1 MLKTSFQNFLP
12 KAALVLCLGVL
23 PLTGCDLA
31 NNQLKMDRSANM
43 EMQDYRDALAPRI
56 PDVHDDITSND
67 PGIPDM
73 QPYIADPSDKLKAMP
88 LVSISVNQTI
98 PLRDALFELAEQ
110 ADYDMELDPR
120 IRGSIIFTARN
131 KPFDVVVDRIA
142 DIAGLRYKFEDD
154 MLRVELDTPYHE
166 VYKITYL
173 SYIRSNSGAIS
184 NNISVVSG
192 DGADTG
198 SRYQVTSESEAD
210 FWGEL
215 EANLTQIL
223 GAESASTTLR
233 TQNDPRITAVAENP
247 APVEPLILNEDGE
260 ITVPQGSQQ
269 PPNAVLRVDSLP
281 TDDVT
286 PVSAG
291 GTQDGENPNPFNPQF
306 SVNRQAGIVSVF
318 ASERLHGEIQDYLT
332 LLEKSVTSQVLI
344 EAKVLEVSLG
354 DEFGAGIDWRALA
367 DGLTGLEFGFQSVNT
382 NGGARPLFTQP
393 ITPTSDMFLRY
404 NGDDFSTAIDAIS
417 RFGTVHALA
426 SPRMTVLNNQS
437 AVLNVATN
445 RVYFELDVE
454 TTFND
459 TGAISNR
466 EIDGE
471 IRNVPEGVLINV
483 QPAIDMTEKSVAMAV
498 RPTVTRIVST
508 VPDPVAAFNG
518 VTNNIPVVSV
528 QEVDTVIKVGSG
540 EAVVIGGLMQDRT
553 ESGQNAVPVL
563 GELPIFGAAFR
574 NHQDNVSKT
583 ELVIFLRATIV
594 EGPDT
599 VHDTDKDLYKT
610 FSQDRRP
617 LRF

>member
-1 MLKTSFQNFLP
+1 MLKISSQNFLS
-12 KAALVLCLGVL
+12 KALLLVCLGVM

-31 NNQLKMDRSANM
+31 NNQLKIDRSSNM
-43 EMQDYRDALAPRI
+43 EMQDYRDAMAPRL
-56 PDVHDDITSND
+56 PDVHDEIASND
-67 PGIPDM
+67 PGIPEM
-73 QPYIADPSDKLKAMP
+73 QPYVADPSDKLKAMP

-154 MLRVELDTPYHE
+154 VLRVELDTPYHE
-166 VYKITYL
+166 VYKIHYL
-173 SYIRSNSGAIS
+173 SYIRTNSGSIS
-184 NNISVVSG
+184 NNVSVVTG
-192 DGADTG
+192 EGADTG
-198 SRYQVTSESEAD
+198 STFQAASTSESD

-223 GAESASTTLR
+223 GAEESSTTLR

-247 APVEPLILNEDGE
+247 APVEPLILNDDGE
-260 ITVPQGSQQ
+260 ITVPEGSQQ

-286 PVSAG
+286 IDPNTGQPSANA
-291 GTQDGENPNPFNPQF
+291 TTFNPQF
-306 SVNRQAGIVSVF
+306 SINRQAGIISVF
-318 ASERLHGEIQDYLT
+318 ANERLHEQIGDYLV
-332 LLEKSVTSQVLI
+332 LLEKAVTSQVLI

-354 DEFGAGIDWRALA
+354 DEFSAGIDWRALA
-367 DGLTGLEFGFQSVNT
+367 DGLTGFEFGFQSVNS
-382 NGGARPLFTQP
+382 NGGVRPLLTP
-393 ITPTSDMFLRY
+393 NITPTSDMFLRY
-404 NGDDFSTAIDAIS
+404 AGDDFSTAIDAIS

-445 RVYFELDVE
+445 QVYFTLDVE
-454 TTFND
+454 TTFNER
-459 TGAISNR
+459 GAISNR

-483 QPAIDMTEKSVAMAV
+483 QPSIDLNEKKVAMAV
-498 RPTVTRIVST
+498 RPTVTRIVDR

-518 VTNNIPVVSV
+518 VTNNIPVVNV
-528 QEVDTVIKVGSG
+528 QEVDTVIQVGSG

-553 ESGQNAVPVL
+553 ESTQNAVPVL
-563 GELPIFGAAFR
+563 GELPIVGGAFR
-574 NHQDNVSKT
+574 NQADNVSKT

-594 EGPDT
+594 NGPET
-599 VHDTDKDLYKT
+599 IHDADKDLYKT